1 MPNITKS
8 VEVGAPVEKVFEMLD
23 NPENFPVYVPNV
35 TKVSN
40 IRRSEKRLGDSF
52 DVVYSMMGMEF
63 PETFTYSEYAKPK
76 RLAARYEGRMSGSMG
91 ITLEPKGDKTLATLD
106 VNYEVRPGPFG
117 KIANK
122 LLFERMNEKS
132 AERRLGAVQE
142 VRAQRD
148 EHPAEVQTPDRVG
161 GSRGGQV
168 PVLHEIPHGRGGAV
182 RRDGDGTPGDG
193 VHDVARRILQQLP
206 PRSAVSAREVRR
218 GTESHRQELPGG
230 GRGGKGVRLGEL
242 TRLPL

>member
-76 RLAARYEGRMSGSMG
+76 RLAARYEGRMTGSMG
-91 ITLEPKGDKTLATLD
+91 ITLEPKGSSSID
-106 VNYEVRPGPFG
+106 
-117 KIANK
+117 
-122 LLFERMNEKS
+122 
-132 AERRLGAVQE
+132 Q
-142 VRAQRD
+142 
-148 EHPAEVQTPDRVG
+148 G
-161 GSRGGQV
+161 GSSNRSSRRGGRV
-168 PVLHEIPHGRGGAV
+168 RSSRIPASRGR
-182 RRDGDGTPGDG
+182 R
-193 VHDVARRILQQLP
+193 
-206 PRSAVSAREVRR
+206 
-218 GTESHRQELPGG
+218 
-230 GRGGKGVRLGEL
+230 
-242 TRLPL
+242 